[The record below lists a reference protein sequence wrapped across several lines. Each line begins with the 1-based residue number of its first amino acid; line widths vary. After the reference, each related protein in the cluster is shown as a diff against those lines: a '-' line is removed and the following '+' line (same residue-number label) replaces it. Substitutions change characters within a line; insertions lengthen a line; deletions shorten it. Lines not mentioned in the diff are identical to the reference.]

1 MQFLR
6 ILVWVVVAVLV
17 TILASRNWHDV
28 TVNLWGDI
36 QADIKLPVLLILMF
50 LVGFLPPYLIWRAAR
65 WQEKRRQQALERQ
78 RTVGT
83 AEEAPTSLAGSDPA
97 S

>member
-6 ILVWVVVAVLV
+6 ILVWVVVAVMV

-28 TVNLWGDI
+28 TFNLWGDI
-36 QADIKLPVLLILMF
+36 QADIKLPVLLTIIF
-50 LVGFLPPYLIWRAAR
+50 LIGFIPPYLMLRAVR
-65 WQEKRRQQALERQ
+65 WQERRRQQALERQ

-83 AEEAPTSLAGSDPA
+83 PEAPPA
-97 S
+97 TTESIP